1 MLVAS
6 RQAGAG
12 SMGAERNRSL
22 AAAPSMACKRAP
34 LAFGTGLLLSAVL
47 ALTAMPT
54 RAQEAQAEIGLE
66 QMSIEDRVARL
77 ETLHDQM
84 RTGVIAMQDRVRSSD
99 EVINSI
105 NDRIA
110 RGDQPLVALEIEQL
124 WVVVNALQ
132 KENSELRER
141 LQLVETDG
149 N

>member
-1 MLVAS
+1 
-6 RQAGAG
+6 
-12 SMGAERNRSL
+12 MGADWNRSA
-22 AAAPSMACKRAP
+22 AAAPSTACKRAP

-47 ALTAMPT
+47 ALSAMPS
-54 RAQEAQAEIGLE
+54 RAQEAQAEIALE

-124 WVVVNALQ
+124 WAVVNALQ
-132 KENSELRER
+132 EENSELRER
-141 LQLVETDG
+141 LQQVETDG

>member
-1 MLVAS
+1 
-6 RQAGAG
+6 
-12 SMGAERNRSL
+12 
-22 AAAPSMACKRAP
+22 MACKRAP

-47 ALTAMPT
+47 ALSAMPS

-124 WVVVNALQ
+124 WAVVNALQ
-132 KENSELRER
+132 VENSELRER

>member
-1 MLVAS
+1 M
-6 RQAGAG
+6 
-12 SMGAERNRSL
+12 
-22 AAAPSMACKRAP
+22 PS
-34 LAFGTGLLLSAVL
+34 
-47 ALTAMPT
+47 
-54 RAQEAQAEIGLE
+54 RAQEAQAEIALE

-124 WVVVNALQ
+124 WAVVNALQ
-132 KENSELRER
+132 EENSELRER
-141 LQLVETDG
+141 LQQVETDG